1 MLEEYNEI
9 LTVKDVQN
17 ILKIGKN
24 SALDLIHDG
33 NIEAFMIKG
42 RWRILK
48 SDLLAYIRH
57 IK

>member
-24 SALDLIHDG
+24 TALELIHEGD
-33 NIEAFMIKG
+33 IEAFMIKG

-48 SDLLAYIRH
+48 SDLIAYIRH

>member
-17 ILKIGKN
+17 ILKTGKN
-24 SALDLIHDG
+24 TALELIHEGD
-33 NIEAFMIKG
+33 IDAFMIKG

-48 SDLLAYIRH
+48 SDLIAYIRH